1 MATGLTLTTAGAA
14 EIEAAYQ
21 AGEVV
26 DVTAVLIGDGGSV
39 TLPTEPDDL
48 AAVTALF
55 GQFGRETFDSDS
67 SYEGFISG
75 QIVINCKDYPGKTLR
90 EAGLVSAKGT
100 LIAYGTYPATY
111 LPAQTDSIIKEIIL
125 TLVLTLTHSS
135 TVQLV
140 INPSLAVLTQESGDK
155 RYLRRALNL
164 SDLADKEEAR
174 ESLGLKGAAVL
185 DVGTVAGTV
194 AAGDDSRITGA
205 LQKDKNLADVADKA
219 KGRESLGLKGAAVL
233 DVGTVA
239 GTVAAGD
246 DSRITGAL
254 QKDKN
259 LADVADKAKGRE
271 SLGLK
276 GAAVLDVGTVAGT
289 VAAGD
294 DSRIAGALQKD
305 KNLSDIHDK
314 AEARKNLG
322 LSSDGDGFK
331 AIVDA
336 VLYPGIIIPSEKSP
350 AERFPWQTWESL
362 SNAFADRVVRIGS
375 QHGAT
380 GGSNKVK
387 IAASNLPPHWH
398 KSGDRSP
405 GEIWDPTATH
415 GTDNQK
421 SGPLNMTAGTYIDAA
436 GEQET
441 ANESL
446 DVTNEYVT
454 LCLWKRTA

>member
-26 DVTAVLIGDGGSV
+26 DITAVLIGDGGGV
-39 TLPTEPDDL
+39 TLPTDPDDL

-90 EAGLVSAKGT
+90 EAALVSAKGT
-100 LIAYGTYPATY
+100 LIAYGVYPATY
-111 LPAQTDSIIKEIIL
+111 LPAQSDSIIKEIIL
-125 TLVLTLTHSS
+125 TLVLTLTHNSN
-135 TVQLV
+135 VQLV
-140 INPSLAVLTQESGDK
+140 IDPALATLTQEMGDK
-155 RYLRRALNL
+155 RYLRRTQN
-164 SDLADKEEAR
+164 LADLNDIEEAR
-174 ESLGLKGAAVL
+174 DNLGLGNSATR
-185 DVGTVAGTV
+185 DVGTTEGTV
-194 AAGDDSRITGA
+194 AAGDDLRITGA
-205 LQKDKNLADVADKA
+205 LQK
-219 KGRESLGLKGAAVL
+219 ES
-233 DVGTVA
+233 
-239 GTVAAGD
+239 
-246 DSRITGAL
+246 
-254 QKDKN
+254 
-259 LADVADKAKGRE
+259 
-271 SLGLK
+271 
-276 GAAVLDVGTVAGT
+276 
-289 VAAGD
+289 
-294 DSRIAGALQKD
+294 
-305 KNLSDIHDK
+305 NLSDLTN
-314 AEARKNLG
+314 AESARENLG
-322 LSSDGDGFK
+322 LNSDGEGFK
-331 AIVDA
+331 GIIDAI
-336 VLYPGIIIPSEKSP
+336 LYPGIIIPGEKSP

-405 GEIWDPTATH
+405 GETWDPTTTH

>member
-26 DVTAVLIGDGGSV
+26 DITAVLIGDGGGV
-39 TLPTEPDDL
+39 TLPTDPDDL

-100 LIAYGTYPATY
+100 LIAYGAYPATY
-111 LPAQTDSIIKEIIL
+111 LPAQSDSIIKEIIL
-125 TLVLTLTHSS
+125 TLVLTLTHTSS
-135 TVQLV
+135 VQLV
-140 INPSLAVLTQESGDK
+140 IDPALATLTQETGDK
-155 RYLRRALNL
+155 RYLRRTQN
-164 SDLADKEEAR
+164 LADLNDTEEAR
-174 ESLGLKGAAVL
+174 DNLELGNSATRN
-185 DVGTVAGTV
+185 VGTTAETV

-205 LQKDKNLADVADKA
+205 LQKESNLSDLTDTAEA
-219 KGRESLGLKGAAVL
+219 RENLELGNSATR
-233 DVGTVA
+233 DVGTSE
-239 GTVAAGD
+239 GMVAAGD

-254 QKDKN
+254 QK
-259 LADVADKAKGRE
+259 E
-271 SLGLK
+271 S
-276 GAAVLDVGTVAGT
+276 
-289 VAAGD
+289 
-294 DSRIAGALQKD
+294 
-305 KNLSDIHDK
+305 NLSDLTNT
-314 AEARKNLG
+314 ASARENLG
-322 LSSDGDGFK
+322 LNSDGDGFK
-331 AIVDA
+331 GIVDA
-336 VLYPGIIIPSEKSP
+336 ILYPGIIIPSEKSP

-405 GEIWDPTATH
+405 GETWDPTTTH

>member
-26 DVTAVLIGDGGSV
+26 DITAVLIGDGGDV
-39 TLPTEPDDL
+39 VLPTDPDDL

-75 QIVINCKDYPGKTLR
+75 QIVINCRDYPGKTLR

-100 LIAYGTYPATY
+100 LIAYGAYPATY
-111 LPAQTDSIIKEIIL
+111 LPAQSDSIIKEIIL
-125 TLVLTLTHSS
+125 TLVLTLTHTSS
-135 TVQLV
+135 VQLV
-140 INPSLAVLTQESGDK
+140 IDPALATLTQETGDK
-155 RYLRRALNL
+155 RYLRQAQNLADLNDTEEARDNLELGNSATRNVGTTAETVAAGDDSRITGALQKESNL
-164 SDLADKEEAR
+164 SDLTDTAEAR
-174 ESLGLKGAAVL
+174 ENLELGNSATRN
-185 DVGTVAGTV
+185 VGTTAGTV

-205 LQKDKNLADVADKA
+205 LQK
-219 KGRESLGLKGAAVL
+219 ES
-233 DVGTVA
+233 
-239 GTVAAGD
+239 
-246 DSRITGAL
+246 
-254 QKDKN
+254 
-259 LADVADKAKGRE
+259 
-271 SLGLK
+271 
-276 GAAVLDVGTVAGT
+276 
-289 VAAGD
+289 
-294 DSRIAGALQKD
+294 
-305 KNLSDIHDK
+305 NLSDLTNV
-314 AEARKNLG
+314 ESARDNLG
-322 LSSDGDGFK
+322 LNSDGEGFK
-331 AIVDA
+331 GIVDA
-336 VLYPGIIIPSEKSP
+336 ILYPGIIIPSEKSP

-387 IAASNLPPHWH
+387 IAASNLPQHWH

-405 GEIWDPTATH
+405 GETWDPTTTH

>member
-26 DVTAVLIGDGGSV
+26 DITAVLIGDGGGV

-100 LIAYGTYPATY
+100 LIAYGVYPATY
-111 LPAQTDSIIKEIIL
+111 LPAQSDSIIKEIIL

-135 TVQLV
+135 NVQL
-140 INPSLAVLTQESGDK
+140 IIDPALATITQETGDK

-164 SDLADKEEAR
+164 SDLADTGEAR
-174 ESLGLKGAAVL
+174 DNLELGNSATRN
-185 DVGTVAGTV
+185 VGTTAETV

-205 LQKDKNLADVADKA
+205 LQKEN
-219 KGRESLGLKGAAVL
+219 
-233 DVGTVA
+233 
-239 GTVAAGD
+239 
-246 DSRITGAL
+246 
-254 QKDKN
+254 
-259 LADVADKAKGRE
+259 
-271 SLGLK
+271 
-276 GAAVLDVGTVAGT
+276 
-289 VAAGD
+289 
-294 DSRIAGALQKD
+294 
-305 KNLSDIHDK
+305 NLSDLSDPSN
-314 AEARKNLG
+314 ALEALG
-322 LSSDGDGFK
+322 LGSEGAGYK

-336 VLYPGIIIPSEKSP
+336 IFYIGIVVSGEQSPS
-350 AERFPWQTWESL
+350 ERFPWQTWADL
-362 SNAFADRVVRIGS
+362 SETFADRVVRIGS
-375 QHGAT
+375 QYGAT

-387 IAASNLPPHWH
+387 LEADNLPPHWH
-398 KSGDRSP
+398 RSGDRSP
-405 GEIWDPTATH
+405 GVTWDPTATH

-421 SGPLNMTAGTYIDAA
+421 SGPLALTDGTYTDAE
-436 GEQET
+436 GLTES
-441 ANESL
+441 ANESI

-454 LCLWKRTA
+454 LCMWKRTA

>member
-26 DVTAVLIGDGGSV
+26 DITAVLIGDGGGV

-67 SYEGFISG
+67 SNEGFISG
-75 QIVINCKDYPGKTLR
+75 QIVINCRDYPGKTLR
-90 EAGLVSAKGT
+90 ETGLVSAKGT
-100 LIAYGTYPATY
+100 LIAYGVYPATY
-111 LPAQTDSIIKEIIL
+111 LPAQSDSIIKEIIL
-125 TLVLTLTHSS
+125 TLVLTLTHTSS
-135 TVQLV
+135 VQLV
-140 INPSLAVLTQESGDK
+140 IDPALATLTQETGDK
-155 RYLRRALNL
+155 RYLRRTQN
-164 SDLADKEEAR
+164 LADLNDTEEAR
-174 ESLGLKGAAVL
+174 ENLELGNSATRN
-185 DVGTVAGTV
+185 VGTTAETV

-205 LQKDKNLADVADKA
+205 LQK
-219 KGRESLGLKGAAVL
+219 ES
-233 DVGTVA
+233 
-239 GTVAAGD
+239 
-246 DSRITGAL
+246 
-254 QKDKN
+254 
-259 LADVADKAKGRE
+259 
-271 SLGLK
+271 
-276 GAAVLDVGTVAGT
+276 
-289 VAAGD
+289 
-294 DSRIAGALQKD
+294 
-305 KNLSDIHDK
+305 NLSDLTN
-314 AEARKNLG
+314 AESARENLG
-322 LSSDGDGFK
+322 LNSDCEGFK
-331 AIVDA
+331 DIVDA
-336 VLYPGIIIPSEKSP
+336 ILYPGIIIPSEKSP

-405 GEIWDPTATH
+405 GETWDPTTTH

-421 SGPLNMTAGTYIDAA
+421 SGPLNMTAGTYSDAA

-441 ANESL
+441 ANDAI

-454 LCLWKRTA
+454 LCLWKRMT

>member
-26 DVTAVLIGDGGSV
+26 DITAVLIGDGGGV
-39 TLPTEPDDL
+39 TLPTDPDDL

-75 QIVINCKDYPGKTLR
+75 QIVINCRDYPGKTLR

-100 LIAYGTYPATY
+100 LIAYGVYPATY
-111 LPAQTDSIIKEIIL
+111 LPAQSDSIIKEIIL
-125 TLVLTLTHSS
+125 TLVLTLTHTSS
-135 TVQLV
+135 VQLV
-140 INPSLAVLTQESGDK
+140 IDPALATLTQETGDK
-155 RYLRRALNL
+155 RYLRRTQNLGDLN
-164 SDLADKEEAR
+164 DTEEAR
-174 ESLGLKGAAVL
+174 DNLELGNSATRN
-185 DVGTVAGTV
+185 VGTTAETV

-205 LQKDKNLADVADKA
+205 LQKESNLSDLTDTAEA
-219 KGRESLGLKGAAVL
+219 RENLELGNSATR
-233 DVGTVA
+233 DVGTSE
-239 GTVAAGD
+239 GMVAAGD

-254 QKDKN
+254 QK
-259 LADVADKAKGRE
+259 E
-271 SLGLK
+271 S
-276 GAAVLDVGTVAGT
+276 
-289 VAAGD
+289 
-294 DSRIAGALQKD
+294 
-305 KNLSDIHDK
+305 NLSDLTN
-314 AEARKNLG
+314 AASARENLG
-322 LSSDGDGFK
+322 LNSDGEGFK
-331 AIVDA
+331 GIVDA
-336 VLYPGIIIPSEKSP
+336 ILYPGIIIPGEKSP

-405 GEIWDPTATH
+405 GETWDPTTTH